1 MPFSRLEKIQFLLL
15 FFLLLE
21 FILFHELLLFS
32 QVTVHMF
39 FWQTAETVNP
49 CKGLQF
55 PCHHAWLSRSSGLIE
70 QFFSSLIPHTV
81 FKFLYIILPSLFSLI
96 LPKSCSHHWASAS
109 HSSCLLGNVHPFL
122 PNSPQYRGIKCTEQ
136 QKIVPGSYKAAIRL
150 SEAADATAIPVP
162 PDREQHWMWPTKHYL
177 LGVAVCGTAKTGS
190 CWSQQASGQQA
201 SSNTWKAKGY
211 GIKLHLTPSLG
222 IFPPGN
228 VLLYYHS
235 SYCISYHILTSYKG
249 KGCKLSRL
257 LIPYLIKL
265 VLQILDIFC
274 SSFPKNEFVL
284 QIHRKQLTQ
293 IH

>member
-1 MPFSRLEKIQFLLL
+1 MPFSRLEKIQFLLLL

-136 QKIVPGSYKAAIRL
+136 QKIVPGSYKAAIGL

-162 PDREQHWMWPTKHYL
+162 PTENNTECDLQSVT
-177 LGVAVCGTAKTGS
+177 
-190 CWSQQASGQQA
+190 CW
-201 SSNTWKAKGY
+201 
-211 GIKLHLTPSLG
+211 
-222 IFPPGN
+222 
-228 VLLYYHS
+228 VLLS
-235 SYCISYHILTSYKG
+235 VGPQRLAAAG
-249 KGCKLSRL
+249 LSR
-257 LIPYLIKL
+257 P
-265 VLQILDIFC
+265 VV
-274 SSFPKNEFVL
+274 SRPAAT
-284 QIHRKQLTQ
+284 HGKQRVMV
-293 IH
+293 